1 MFVENLIDDE
11 LVYKAHGIVVK
22 FKKGINIFDNPRITA
37 DDLKRHFGTFINI
50 YQSPQCGLD
59 NEVDTNEHTA
69 DVGNGDK
76 GVDKEKD
83 AQDED
88 RVSEN
93 NLEVSKDQNSDGAPS
108 EEPNADKK
116 VKEDEKIDEAEE
128 KPDCEKEHKVED
140 GLNEDDDKKEDKPKT
155 DKTAPKKTGNKN
167 AKKKANK

>member
-1 MFVENLIDDE
+1 M
-11 LVYKAHGIVVK
+11 VK

-83 AQDED
+83 AQNED
-88 RVSEN
+88 RFPKN
-93 NLEVSKDQNSDGAPS
+93 NLEVSKDQNPDGAPS
-108 EEPNADKK
+108 EEPKADKK
-116 VKEDEKIDEAEE
+116 VIE
-128 KPDCEKEHKVED
+128 
-140 GLNEDDDKKEDKPKT
+140 DKKVAEDKPKT
-155 DKTAPKKTGNKN
+155 AKTAPKTTGNKN

>member
-1 MFVENLIDDE
+1 MFVENLINDE

-59 NEVDTNEHTA
+59 NEVDTDEHTA

-76 GVDKEKD
+76 GADKEKD
-83 AQDED
+83 AQNED
-88 RVSEN
+88 RVPKN
-93 NLEVSKDQNSDGAPS
+93 NLEVSKDQNPDGAPS
-108 EEPNADKK
+108 EEPKADK
-116 VKEDEKIDEAEE
+116 VKED
-128 KPDCEKEHKVED
+128 
-140 GLNEDDDKKEDKPKT
+140 NPKT
-155 DKTAPKKTGNKN
+155 AKTAPKKTGNKN